1 MEWLAHS
8 QKKYC
13 ELCKTQFTFT
23 KVYDPDMPRTLPT
36 PLFVRQLSR
45 RLTRSMV
52 KFFRAGL
59 VAFVWLGC
67 LPWCVRWMWRAWFWI
82 SDGEW
87 LQLGA
92 ASSATEPHT
101 IASNASV
108 TATSTGIFPIVF
120 PSAVASLLSRSG
132 NATVAANVTS
142 AYPDGIFFDRNPFY
156 NATRFQ
162 FVNGLIV
169 DVLEGQLLTALIVV
183 TFIIIFLIRE
193 WVVQQQPAIL
203 GDAANIPLLN
213 EQPAA
218 VAEPVPA
225 AVDGAADEAPRE
237 EPDDDDEDAW
247 VERAFGVEPVDE
259 GTVHDGL
266 ADETVGAQILQQRP
280 IAQPRRRLRVHTH
293 RPNTPEATPEA
304 TPETTTQTTT
314 REERGESSTS
324 TGFNFGGQSPEPT
337 STAHAAP
344 SFGPEPEE
352 STTTATRNAGTN
364 TSPAVY
370 DFGGIGARAENL
382 FQFGGGNPEPSRP
395 PSMWDPNTR
404 QEARL
409 VDDAAER
416 LELIDTGRTSEWIR
430 ENTPSAP
437 SSPVISGLFGYD
449 GSGSAS
455 WGSTGSFELVG
466 GMKDKGKDR
475 QQSEDSIEG
484 EGSANK
490 GKGKEIPQMDAQ
502 VDSDN
507 EDSGNEKELRTE
519 GDGSLSVGISGWSTN
534 AHAGTL
540 SSESSSTS
548 PPAMPPT
555 PPPIPERLDLD
566 NVYHRRPGT
575 DLPRQD
581 VRRLDDARH
590 AEQIRNRAL
599 MRQAV
604 REGFEREERER
615 IGRPA
620 AEEPQELQDQ
630 NMDVDGGNALP
641 EPQGRGGLLNW
652 FLGEDEDAGPLNADD
667 DIDDEAPAA
676 PVAAVPQGMLEDDAA
691 DDFEGIME
699 LLGMRGPIIGL
710 VQNAA
715 ISSMLITA
723 TVAVGVALP
732 YVTGK
737 IVMLLLAHPILFF
750 CKLPWL
756 LVSFAAEFLVD
767 STTMVAFTL
776 LMWAAHVIEF
786 FISIPMSAIPGMS
799 KNIGSAFITKFLQNW
814 ATDGQTR
821 VLAKFSSIETTYL
834 TIRKFPPSAVPPP
847 LSLVVRD
854 SFEQFLGYITWT
866 MEKIGLSGLS
876 TIKLPFGVPNP
887 IDWTA
892 QKWQHTFASIQFHQP
907 ANATV
912 SAAAEAVTDACNWS
926 TLDRDACKWSTWDR
940 IGVVLLGYAFFTFLG
955 MCWVSRRRN
964 QPAGHVQKLVV
975 EILQQCGGVMKVV
988 LIIGIEMFVFP
999 LYCGILLGESYPIT
1013 RNTSSD
1019 SRGRHRNASAF

>member
-45 RLTRSMV
+45 RLARSV
-52 KFFRAGL
+52 IKFFRAGL

-67 LPWCVRWMWRAWFWI
+67 LPWCVRWMWRGWFWL
-82 SDGEW
+82 SDGGW
-87 LQLGA
+87 WQLGA
-92 ASSATEPHT
+92 INSTESPS
-101 IASNASV
+101 IASNASAP
-108 TATSTGIFPIVF
+108 TNTTGIFPIII
-120 PSAVASLLSRSG
+120 PSAVASLLSRGG
-132 NATVAANVTS
+132 NATVAANITS
-142 AYPDGIFFDRNPFY
+142 VYPDGIFFDRNPFY

-193 WVVQQQPAIL
+193 WVVQQQPAML

-218 VAEPVPA
+218 VAGPAPA
-225 AVDGAADEAPRE
+225 AVDGAADEAPQADADVDA
-237 EPDDDDEDAW
+237 DDDDEDAW
-247 VERAFGVEPVDE
+247 VERAFGGEPVEEGARNAGAVDE
-259 GTVHDGL
+259 IVGA
-266 ADETVGAQILQQRP
+266 ADETVGAEIPQYRI
-280 IAQPRRRLRVHTH
+280 IAQPRRRLRVPTQ
-293 RPNTPEATPEA
+293 RPITPDTTAPEAA
-304 TPETTTQTTT
+304 TT
-314 REERGESSTS
+314 EERGESSTS
-324 TGFNFGGQSPEPT
+324 TGFNFGGQTPRP
-337 STAHAAP
+337 AP
-344 SFGPEPEE
+344 AREPEE
-352 STTTATRNAGTN
+352 STTSTRNAGTS

-370 DFGGIGARAENL
+370 DFGGTGASTENL

-395 PSMWDPNTR
+395 PSMWDFNAH
-404 QEARL
+404 QENRL
-409 VDDAAER
+409 MDDSAER
-416 LELIDTGRTSEWIR
+416 LEIIDTGRTSEWMR

-437 SSPVISGLFGYD
+437 SSPAVSGLSVHD

-455 WGSTGSFELVG
+455 WGSTDSFELVG

-475 QQSEDSIEG
+475 EHSEDSPEG
-484 EGSANK
+484 EDSADK

-507 EDSGNEKELRTE
+507 EDEELRTE
-519 GDGSLSVGISGWSTN
+519 GDGSLGVGTSVWSTN
-534 AHAGTL
+534 AQAGTVP
-540 SSESSSTS
+540 SESST

-555 PPPIPERLDLD
+555 PPPIPQRLDHD
-566 NVYHRRPGT
+566 NVYRRRPGT
-575 DLPRQD
+575 ELPRVD
-581 VRRLDDARH
+581 ARRLDDARH

-604 REGFEREERER
+604 QERIERQERER
-615 IGRPA
+615 LGGPA
-620 AEEPQELQDQ
+620 PEEPQQPQ
-630 NMDVDGGNALP
+630 NQNLDADGGNAAP
-641 EPQGRGGLLNW
+641 EPQGRGGLLDW
-652 FLGEDEDAGPLNADD
+652 ILGEDEDAGLNADD
-667 DIDDEAPAA
+667 DIEDEAPAA
-676 PVAAVPQGMLEDDAA
+676 PVAAVPQGMLDDDAA

-723 TVAVGVALP
+723 TVAVGVAFP

-737 IVMLLLAHPILFF
+737 TVMMILAHPILFF

-756 LVSFAAEFLVD
+756 LVSFGAEFLVD

-776 LMWAAHVIEF
+776 LLWLAHVIEF
-786 FISIPMSAIPGMS
+786 FLSIPMSALPGLS
-799 KNIGSAFITKFLQNW
+799 KKIDSAFITKFLQNW

-821 VLAKFSSIETTYL
+821 VVAKFTSIETTYL
-834 TIRKFPPSAVPPP
+834 TIRKFPPSAVPP
-847 LSLVVRD
+847 LSLVVKE
-854 SFEQFLGYITWT
+854 SLEQFLGYVKWAT
-866 MEKIGLSGLS
+866 EKIGLYEVSS
-876 TIKLPFGVPNP
+876 VKIPFGVPNP
-887 IDWTA
+887 ISWVG
-892 QKWQHTFASIQFHQP
+892 QKWQDTFAAVQFHQP

-912 SAAAEAVTDACNWS
+912 SAAAEQVADVY
-926 TLDRDACKWSTWDR
+926 KWSTWDR
-940 IGVVLLGYAFFTFLG
+940 IGVVLLGYAFFTLVG
-955 MCWVSRRRN
+955 MIWVSRKRN
-964 QPAGHVQKLVV
+964 QPTGHVSKLVV

-999 LYCGILLGESYPIT
+999 LYCGILLGKSYLIT
-1013 RNTSSD
+1013 RNTFSN
-1019 SRGRHRNASAF
+1019 RGRHRNASAF